1 MIELSGGSRS
11 VAEAYKG
18 YQAAWTAFLKAYKL
32 QSLEHFA
39 KPTTFSWKVA
49 DKAELYKNL
58 VATANITEQVHI
70 GTVNGRFIAS
80 SVLTTPIENDLY
92 ILKILERRFGSSDP
106 LGLDSLDFLCRDSSA
121 VMKMLKSAG
130 ANAVPEHNDM
140 HSWISLRF
148 GDKNQYEAK
157 FTDHLVLSVAIKEM
171 HQAEEKLVS
180 QVLT

>member
-1 MIELSGGSRS
+1 MIELSGGSLPVS
-11 VAEAYKG
+11 EAYKD

-32 QSLEHFA
+32 QSLERLA

-49 DKAELYKNL
+49 DKAELFKNL
-58 VATANITEQVHI
+58 VDTAAITEEVHI

-92 ILKILERRFGSSDP
+92 ILKILERRSGSSDP
-106 LGLDSLDFLCRDSSA
+106 LGLDSIDFLCQDSSA
-121 VMKMLKSAG
+121 VVKMLESAG

-140 HSWISLRF
+140 HGWISLRF
-148 GDKNQYEAK
+148 GENNQYEAK

-171 HQAEEKLVS
+171 HQAEDKLVS